1 MGRVCARSQHLRQ
14 DGPLLER
21 LALLCV
27 RSSVRYRTVVNPN
40 LNKYCCMMDNT
51 NVSDEATSPVPT
63 LIPMP
68 VDIRSL
74 ALSVL
79 AVIATVFAMAWT
91 KAIVVPLLMGL
102 MVSYALTP
110 VVNRLARWHVP
121 RVVGAGLVMGAI
133 VFAFAWGGWS
143 LRDEAVS
150 FVDSLPSLSHNLRQK
165 LKFPRS
171 TPVDTIAKVQ
181 QAATEISKAAQE
193 SVAPG
198 VPTQRVTAEHP
209 AVNIQGYLWSG
220 TMGLIALLGQIA
232 IVMLVAFFL
241 LASGNNFRRKMVKLA
256 GPKLSKKRIT
266 IKALDEVTEQIQRYL
281 LVQIATSA
289 VLGFLTWMVFLWFG
303 MHSAGVWGVVAG
315 ITNLIPYFGAAI
327 IAVGSTAMGL
337 VQFDTV
343 SQALMVGFSTLA
355 IHSVIGNLVAP
366 WLTGRASRT
375 NPLSVFIAVLVFG
388 WLWGPAGL
396 ILGVPILIVVKAVCD
411 RVDELKPIGDFL
423 GPGGRDT

>member
-1 MGRVCARSQHLRQ
+1 MGRVCARSQHQRQ

-121 RVVGAGLVMGAI
+121 RVVGAALVMGAI

-165 LKFPRS
+165 LKFLAQLLLTPLPRS
-171 TPVDTIAKVQ
+171 NRRRQK
-181 QAATEISKAAQE
+181 
-193 SVAPG
+193 
-198 VPTQRVTAEHP
+198 
-209 AVNIQGYLWSG
+209 
-220 TMGLIALLGQIA
+220 
-232 IVMLVAFFL
+232 
-241 LASGNNFRRKMVKLA
+241 FRRPHK
-256 GPKLSKKRIT
+256 
-266 IKALDEVTEQIQRYL
+266 KALH
-281 LVQIATSA
+281 
-289 VLGFLTWMVFLWFG
+289 LGCR
-303 MHSAGVWGVVAG
+303 HS
-315 ITNLIPYFGAAI
+315 
-327 IAVGSTAMGL
+327 
-337 VQFDTV
+337 
-343 SQALMVGFSTLA
+343 
-355 IHSVIGNLVAP
+355 
-366 WLTGRASRT
+366 
-375 NPLSVFIAVLVFG
+375 
-388 WLWGPAGL
+388 
-396 ILGVPILIVVKAVCD
+396 
-411 RVDELKPIGDFL
+411 E
-423 GPGGRDT
+423 

>member
-1 MGRVCARSQHLRQ
+1 MGRVCARSQHQRQ

-121 RVVGAGLVMGAI
+121 RVVGAALVMGAI

-181 QAATEISKAAQE
+181 QAATRNFEGRTRKRCTWGADTASDGGTPCRE
-193 SVAPG
+193 HTGLSVERRSP
-198 VPTQRVTAEHP
+198 
-209 AVNIQGYLWSG
+209 
-220 TMGLIALLGQIA
+220 GLIALLGQTA

-266 IKALDEVTEQIQRYL
+266 IKALDKVDRTD
-281 LVQIATSA
+281 SA
-289 VLGFLTWMVFLWFG
+289 L
-303 MHSAGVWGVVAG
+303 
-315 ITNLIPYFGAAI
+315 
-327 IAVGSTAMGL
+327 
-337 VQFDTV
+337 
-343 SQALMVGFSTLA
+343 
-355 IHSVIGNLVAP
+355 
-366 WLTGRASRT
+366 
-375 NPLSVFIAVLVFG
+375 
-388 WLWGPAGL
+388 PAGANRNQRCAWVL
-396 ILGVPILIVVKAVCD
+396 DLDGLSLVWHAQRWSVG
-411 RVDELKPIGDFL
+411 R
-423 GPGGRDT
+423 GGRHHQPDPLFWRCNHCGGFYRNGAGAIRYSQPSADGGLQYTGHPFRCGWFAQSRA